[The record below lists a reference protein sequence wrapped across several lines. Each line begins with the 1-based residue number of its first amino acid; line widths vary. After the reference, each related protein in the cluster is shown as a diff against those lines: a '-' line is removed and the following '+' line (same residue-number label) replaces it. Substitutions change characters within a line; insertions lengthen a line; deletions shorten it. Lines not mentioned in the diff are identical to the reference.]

1 MARATALALRL
12 TLCGAFVCRVRGQQ
26 LASQAGLQAWQVAA
40 VRVDAGPLDQAP
52 LQAAA
57 NLTFVRAE
65 RNRFWVGC
73 RQLLPV
79 GFNSFTL
86 IEQAAEV
93 NTRRACSI

>member
-1 MARATALALRL
+1 MARAAALALRL
-12 TLCGAFVCRVRGQQ
+12 TLCGAFVRCVRGQ

-40 VRVDAGPLDQAP
+40 VRVDAGPLDRAP
-52 LQAAA
+52 PQAAA

-65 RNRFWVGC
+65 RNRFWLGC
-73 RQLLPV
+73 RQLHPV

-93 NTRRACSI
+93 STRRA